1 MGFTVVEQEIRT
13 IWVPLGCVSADTA
26 DTFYEGQLVMSNA
39 AVGQPAGEGLG
50 VYGAGAGHSDATGKN
65 VPFGVILAFN
75 DANPLY
81 SSTYKGQY
89 CTSVTTQAQQLA
101 RDFRGVEGM
110 FGKGDP
116 QPFAKVAV
124 IGPST
129 ILKAPIYLAAY
140 GTAPTVYTN
149 TTADSTG
156 ATITTSATTMTPVT
170 YNTTWYCRSGA
181 NKGLYRVAYSTST
194 TSHTFYVHWPYA
206 IAAGDTFVPVCARP
220 FGTSLCQFDTES
232 TFLQAQPTT
241 GTDDVSLDILD
252 MNLEVA
258 GQEYATFK
266 FNADHFC
273 AIRA

>member
-1 MGFTVVEQEIRT
+1 MGFQVIEAPLRN
-13 IWVPLGCVSADTA
+13 IWVPLGCVTADTA
-26 DTFYEGQLVMSNA
+26 DTFYEGQIVMSNA
-39 AVGQPAGEGLG
+39 ALGQPAGEGLSPLG
-50 VYGAGAGHSDATGKN
+50 TASGHSDATVKN

-75 DANPLY
+75 DAAPTYN
-81 SSTYKGQY
+81 STYKGQS

-110 FGKGDP
+110 WAKGDP

-129 ILKAPIYLAAY
+129 ILKGPIFLATY
-140 GTAPTVYTN
+140 GVAPTVYTN
-149 TTADSTG
+149 TAADSTG
-156 ATITTSATTMTPVT
+156 ATITTVATTMTPIV

-194 TSHTFYVHWPYA
+194 TSHTFYVHWPYG
-206 IAAGDTFVPVCARP
+206 IAVGDTFVPVCLRP
-220 FGTSLCQFDTES
+220 FGTSISNFDAES
-232 TFLQAQPTT
+232 TFIEAQPTT
-241 GTDDVSLDILD
+241 GTNDFSLDVLD
-252 MNLEVA
+252 IDLSVA
-258 GQEYATFK
+258 GAEYATFK